1 MDKRVEKTKNEIR
14 KALFQLLETKG
25 LNSITV
31 TELCRIANI
40 NRRTFYIHYGNVEDV
55 MDEYQDE
62 LYLIIT
68 KALAQTPQNVTSLMK
83 AFDNNLKLHSKE
95 LQLMTL
101 NDRSNTVI
109 PKFKAMLIDSFFD
122 GLRVNDN
129 FKNRLIIGYLVTG
142 VLEAYDT
149 YFQTPTK
156 RNYQTLMKIN
166 SNVMNRLL
174 MLLDK

>member
-1 MDKRVEKTKNEIR
+1 MDKRVEKTKKEIR

-31 TELCRIANI
+31 TELCRIADI
-40 NRRTFYIHYGNVEDV
+40 NRRTFYIHYGSVEDV

-68 KALAQTPQNVTSLMK
+68 KALAQTPKNVTSLMK

-109 PKFKAMLIDSFFD
+109 PKFKAIDRKS
-122 GLRVNDN
+122 V
-129 FKNRLIIGYLVTG
+129 V
-142 VLEAYDT
+142 
-149 YFQTPTK
+149 
-156 RNYQTLMKIN
+156 
-166 SNVMNRLL
+166 
-174 MLLDK
+174 